1 MDTLCEGEENVKNK
15 AFLWKIAV
23 LGMEKLPV
31 GAGTSC
37 PWPMLVFY
45 IPLCRKT
52 FTAWRNVKYQ
62 RG

>member
-1 MDTLCEGEENVKNK
+1 MYKNK
-15 AFLWKIAV
+15 AFLWKIAA

-45 IPLCRKT
+45 IPPCRKT